1 MNFLNGMNKKL
12 VESFLKNAM
21 EKNEIQCISIFYEN
35 GELTYKSFTE
45 EVMIFPKSKI
55 EELKNRKNGTK

>member
-21 EKNEIQCISIFYEN
+21 EKNEIKCISIFYEN
-35 GELTYKSFTE
+35 GELSYKSFSE
-45 EVMIFPKSKI
+45 DVYMIPKSKI
-55 EELKNRKNGTK
+55 EKLKEKKENG

>member
-21 EKNEIQCISIFYEN
+21 EKNEIKCISIFYEN
-35 GELTYKSFTE
+35 GELTYKSFSE
-45 EVMIFPKSKI
+45 DVYMIPKSKV
-55 EELKNRKNGTK
+55 EKLKEKKENG

>member
-21 EKNEIQCISIFYEN
+21 EKNEIKCISIFYEN
-35 GELTYKSFTE
+35 GELTYKSFSE
-45 EVMIFPKSKI
+45 DVYMIPKRKV
-55 EELKNRKNGTK
+55 EQLKAKKENGI

>member
-21 EKNEIQCISIFYEN
+21 EKNEIKCISIFYEN
-35 GELTYKSFTE
+35 GELTYKSFSE
-45 EVMIFPKSKI
+45 DVYMIPKSKI
-55 EELKNRKNGTK
+55 EKLKEKKENG

>member
-21 EKNEIQCISIFYEN
+21 EKNEIKCISIFYEN
-35 GELTYKSFTE
+35 GELTYKSFSE
-45 EVMIFPKSKI
+45 DVYLIPKSKI
-55 EELKNRKNGTK
+55 EKLKEKKENGI

>member
-21 EKNEIQCISIFYEN
+21 EKNEIKCISIFYDN
-35 GELTYKSFTE
+35 GELTYKSFSE
-45 EVMIFPKSKI
+45 DVYMIPKSKV
-55 EELKNRKNGTK
+55 EQLKAKKENG

>member
-21 EKNEIQCISIFYEN
+21 EKNEIKCISIFYEN
-35 GELTYKSFTE
+35 GELTYKSFSE
-45 EVMIFPKSKI
+45 DVYMIPKSKI
-55 EELKNRKNGTK
+55 EKLKEKKENGI